1 MPDNHINFVYKLE
14 GDVQE
19 IDVFRLAPTLLAIGE
34 LIQESND
41 EVNPN
46 GRQIGINVKPFRE
59 GSFIVDLTIFPGNHL
74 QQLLDIL
81 SNPALQQIKT
91 LLEWIGLVVVAPVG
105 AVQVIKFLKGKPKS
119 IEEVG
124 PGQFRYTSIDDRSLT
139 VEGPVHQ
146 LISNS
151 SITTNIYRV
160 YAAPM
165 EQMPSVTDVRTFMK
179 DAEDQPMI
187 VTRDEIPAIKDFV
200 TASADATSPVE
211 KVEEQTH
218 YGVYLN
224 PKRGSF
230 DGDPKDW

>member
-91 LLEWIGLVVVAPVG
+91 LLEWIGLVRSEERRVG
-105 AVQVIKFLKGKPKS
+105 KECRGRWA
-119 IEEVG
+119 
-124 PGQFRYTSIDDRSLT
+124 
-139 VEGPVHQ
+139 
-146 LISNS
+146 
-151 SITTNIYRV
+151 TN
-160 YAAPM
+160 
-165 EQMPSVTDVRTFMK
+165 E
-179 DAEDQPMI
+179 
-187 VTRDEIPAIKDFV
+187 
-200 TASADATSPVE
+200 
-211 KVEEQTH
+211 
-218 YGVYLN
+218 
-224 PKRGSF
+224 
-230 DGDPKDW
+230 